1 MTAHSSSFVSD
12 AVLEQL
18 TDLFRLMSDKTRLS
32 ILLLLRDG
40 QKNVTTLCETLNLP
54 QPTVSH
60 HLGLLRTSNLIENR
74 RSGKQVFYGLSS
86 RLNLAADGALTLR
99 SDGFTIRIDPTTKES
114 D

>member
-86 RLNLAADGALTLR
+86 RLTLGNDGSLTFR
-99 SDGFTIRIDPTTKES
+99 SDGFTVRVDPTKAS